1 MISRAELDELY
12 RADDEARAEHA
23 EWLTRREAQARPFV
37 RKSDD
42 PPGLIFKTVENE
54 PAPGAAADAAPSDD
68 ELSSADLLS
77 EALID
82 VGGRVIADLRRE
94 WRRELEVVQA
104 KSREIIATLE
114 RDRERD
120 PLKAEIAELRVR
132 LDMLVA
138 MMLGKSDNLSDV
150 KSADVVADLPNW
162 RKRDAA

>member
-23 EWLTRREAQARPFV
+23 GWLTRRQAQARPFV
-37 RKSDD
+37 QKSDD
-42 PPGLIFKTVENE
+42 PAGLIFKTVENE

-82 VGGRVIADLRRE
+82 AGGRVIADLRRE
-94 WRRELEVVQA
+94 WRRELEVMQA
-104 KSREIIATLE
+104 QSREIIATLE

-120 PLKAEIAELRVR
+120 PLKAEVTELRVK

-138 MMLGKSDNLSDV
+138 MVLGKSVNFTDL
-150 KSADVVADLPNW
+150 KSADVIDMPNW
-162 RKRDAA
+162 RKPDVA

>member
-1 MISRAELDELY
+1 V
-12 RADDEARAEHA
+12 ADGE
-23 EWLTRREAQARPFV
+23 
-37 RKSDD
+37 
-42 PPGLIFKTVENE
+42 
-54 PAPGAAADAAPSDD
+54 PSDD
-68 ELSSADLLS
+68 ELSKANLLS

-94 WRRELEVVQA
+94 WRRELEIMQA

-120 PLKAEIAELRVR
+120 PLKAEIAELRGR

-138 MMLGKSDNLSDV
+138 LIGKSNNLLDS
-150 KSADVVADLPNW
+150 KAADVIADLPNW